1 MRTIHSDFL
10 GPFRTMKKITLS
22 LLLMAL
28 AAPAFAGQC
37 NSYGY
42 QKKLHRLEVKAEIAS
57 RYGDRIKAQK
67 LREKRQYLMSRCQLT
82 HTLGGAAE
90 NYAPYQ
96 YH

>member
-1 MRTIHSDFL
+1 
-10 GPFRTMKKITLS
+10 MKKITLT

-28 AAPAFAGQC
+28 AVPAFASQC

-42 QKKLHRLEVKAEIAS
+42 QQKLRKLEVKAEAAS

-82 HTLGGAAE
+82 HTIGGTAE
-90 NYAPYQ
+90 NHIPYQ

>member
-1 MRTIHSDFL
+1 
-10 GPFRTMKKITLS
+10 MKKMTLS

-67 LREKRQYLMSRCQLT
+67 LREKRQYLMSRCQMT
-82 HTLGGAAE
+82 HSFSGAAE
-90 NYAPYQ
+90 NGAPHQ